1 MAARAAGMGEVVRAI
16 ASLPPLHFLIVNP
29 GVAVSTKAAYEA
41 LRERLWFMERSD
53 RADRTRAMVRAIQA
67 RSTAGIAASLYNDF
81 EIVAERMHPVV
92 KDVKQSLLA
101 LGALGALMSGSG
113 PTVFG
118 LFQSRQK
125 LEVAEGAMKAHYP
138 SFGIHRG

>member
-1 MAARAAGMGEVVRAI
+1 
-16 ASLPPLHFLIVNP
+16 
-29 GVAVSTKAAYEA
+29 
-41 LRERLWFMERSD
+41 
-53 RADRTRAMVRAIQA
+53 
-67 RSTAGIAASLYNDF
+67 
-81 EIVAERMHPVV
+81 MHPVV

-125 LEVAEGAMKAHYP
+125 LEVAEGAMKTHYP